1 MSTTTA
7 TTRLVTRDGRPVM
20 LFNGQPLSQAMY
32 SDPVVDIDPL
42 AHSTPERWLERCR
55 DFRDSGVHVYTL
67 QPAHWVGHHFGES
80 RFWRA
85 DGVYPDCSPDDEAY
99 CVDKQALALLEMDP
113 EATFFVR
120 FGDQVPHAWF
130 EANQDQMQLTCDGT
144 RPHQPSFAS
153 RKALDD
159 VCVFVRRVVAHC
171 EAQPWADRVAG
182 YLYYPGGEGISLMN
196 CGGHFFDQCPP
207 MQDVFRHWVRDHYA
221 DETALRAAWGD
232 DALTFETVRVPT
244 DAEWQAARKATFH
257 WIEGHELQPMRDY
270 VSLQRELFIDW
281 YRTLIRTM
289 VDALSAR
296 PVLFGIDMAK
306 VPMIGWNMSLFWNGE
321 GAMDFINMFT
331 ASGSIDIGELLDE
344 PGLDL
349 LVTPADYSARSV
361 GYGFEPEG
369 IADSLHLR
377 GKAILT
383 ENDCR
388 TFNPGAEDHT
398 LGAFRTPAEVR
409 AGFLRNA
416 AWSLSRG
423 HFDYWMIAGGEYFHH
438 PEVQRAGVQA
448 CVPLLDAAPGWPHQE
463 TEHAV
468 AMIVDD
474 AGMVYE
480 DGTCGYQHLA
490 VLWQRINGLAHCGIP
505 YRLYL
510 FSDLEKANM
519 PDYRCYLFPNLFHL
533 DDARLAVLRNKVFR
547 DGRMS
552 IFGPATGITDG
563 RALSAEWASRVL
575 GVEMELIR
583 KTAQRRVIIHGDH
596 PIARRLP
603 SSLIYG
609 DSYQY
614 GPILLPAKGALE
626 TAGAAMLG
634 SATLYWGANR
644 PGCFLRDAGDY
655 QVAWSAAMPL
665 PAGLLRELAREG
677 GCHVWCED
685 DDVVLA
691 SETVAALHSA
701 RSGPRTLTF
710 PTPRPTWDALTGEQL
725 GDAVQQVA
733 MEIQAPDTRIFVRG
747 QA

>member
-1 MSTTTA
+1 MTHTRATA
-7 TTRLVTRDGRPVM
+7 RLAVIDGRPVM
-20 LFNGQPLSQAMY
+20 LFDDRPLSQAMY
-32 SDPVVDIDPL
+32 SDPVVDIDPIP
-42 AHSTPERWLERCR
+42 HSTPEQWLARCR
-55 DFRDSGVHVYTL
+55 DFRDSGVHTYTL

-85 DGVYPDCSPDDEAY
+85 DGVYPDCAPDDEPF
-99 CVDKQALALLEMDP
+99 CVDKQATALLEMDP
-113 EATFFVR
+113 QATFFVR

-130 EANQDQMQLTCDGT
+130 ETNRDQMQLTCTGD

-153 RKALDD
+153 QKALDD
-159 VCVFVRRVVAHC
+159 ICIFVRRVVAHC

-196 CGGHFFDQCPP
+196 CGGHFFDQALP
-207 MQDVFRHWVRDHYA
+207 MQAAFRDWVRAHYA
-221 DETALRAAWGD
+221 DEAALRAAWD
-232 DALTFETVRVPT
+232 DDSLTFDAVRVPT
-244 DAEWQAARKATFH
+244 DAEWQTARTKTFH
-257 WIEGHELQPMRDY
+257 WIEGNQLQPMRDY
-270 VSLQRELFIDW
+270 VTLQRELFIGW
-281 YRTLIRTM
+281 YRTLIRVM
-289 VDALSAR
+289 VQALAVR

-306 VPMIGWNMSLFWNGE
+306 VPMIGWNMSLFWSGE
-321 GAMDFINMFT
+321 GNMDFINMFT
-331 ASGSIDIGELLDE
+331 ASGSIDVGELLDE

-349 LVTPADYSARSV
+349 LVTPADYSARTV

-369 IADSLHLR
+369 IADSLRLR

-388 TFNPGAEDHT
+388 TFAPGEDHT
-398 LGAFRTPAEVR
+398 LGAFRTPDEVR

-423 HFDYWMIAGGEYFHH
+423 HIDYWMIAGGEYFHH
-438 PEVQRAGVQA
+438 PEVQRAGVQS
-448 CVPLLDAAPGWPHQE
+448 CVPLLDAAPGWPHRE

-474 AGMVYE
+474 ASMVYE
-480 DGTCGYQHLA
+480 DGTCGYQHLS

-510 FSDLEKANM
+510 FSDLEQDTM
-519 PDYRCYLFPNLFHL
+519 PDYRCYLFPNLFQL
-533 DDARLAVLRNKVFR
+533 DERRYAVLRRKVFR

-563 RALSAEWASRVL
+563 NTLSGKWASRVL

-596 PIARRLP
+596 PVARRLP

-626 TAGAAMLG
+626 AAGADILG
-634 SATLYWGANR
+634 SATLFWGANR
-644 PGCFLRDAGDY
+644 YGCFLRDAGDY
-655 QVAWSAAMPL
+655 TVAWSAAMPL

-677 GCHVWCED
+677 GCHVWCEN

-691 SETVAALHSA
+691 SDSVVALHSV
-701 RSGPRTLTF
+701 RSGPRTLRF
-710 PTPRPTWDALTGEQL
+710 PTPRPVHDALTGANH
-725 GDAVQQVA
+725 GTVQ
-733 MEIQAPDTRIFVRG
+733 EITLDIQAPETRVFRCEG
-747 QA
+747 